1 MGYFYFYQLGSH
13 QEGSSTENFFGQY
26 IFDGDGTTP
35 YTLNFYYNS
44 LLDQG
49 KDFYATQIMY
59 VPPTK
64 FEFTSGFESAIGI
77 TWASNWQYTK
87 VFPTDLQWQFQEKLN

>member
-13 QEGSSTENFFGQY
+13 QEGSSTEYFFGQY
-26 IFDGDGTTP
+26 NFDGDGTTP
-35 YTLNFYYNS
+35 YSLNFYYNT

-59 VPPTK
+59 VPPTES
-64 FEFTSGFESAIGI
+64 EFTSGF
-77 TWASNWQYTK
+77 
-87 VFPTDLQWQFQEKLN
+87 

>member
-1 MGYFYFYQLGSH
+1 MSKFSSFKEYWKYWWQIWFRGRFILGYFYFYQLGSH
-13 QEGSSTENFFGQY
+13 QEGSSTEYFFGQY
-26 IFDGDGTTP
+26 NFDGDGTTP

-59 VPPTK
+59 VPPTES
-64 FEFTSGFESAIGI
+64 EFTSGF
-77 TWASNWQYTK
+77 
-87 VFPTDLQWQFQEKLN
+87 